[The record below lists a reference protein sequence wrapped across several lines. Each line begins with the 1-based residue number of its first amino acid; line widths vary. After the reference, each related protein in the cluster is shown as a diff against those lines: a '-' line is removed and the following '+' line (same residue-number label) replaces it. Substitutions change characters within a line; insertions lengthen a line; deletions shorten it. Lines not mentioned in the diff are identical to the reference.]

1 MFYNRYREE
10 CKRKIKNI
18 MHITI
23 QEIVATVGGISGLI
37 VGLKLLWQNAK
48 KVLSISLQ
56 EQFNKVDKRLDCLEQ
71 KIEKV
76 EEIGIT
82 NTRNGIR
89 NEILIMINTQPE
101 KVDEIERAFERYK
114 ESGGNGYIDN
124 LIKAWRE
131 EYEDKIIK
139 DRLKKER
146 KKNG

>member
-10 CKRKIKNI
+10 YKRKIKI

-23 QEIVATVGGISGLI
+23 QEVIATVGGLSGLV
-37 VGLKLLWQNAK
+37 VGLKILWQNAK
-48 KVLSISLQ
+48 KVLSASLQ

-146 KKNG
+146 KKKNG

>member
-1 MFYNRYREE
+1 
-10 CKRKIKNI
+10 

-56 EQFNKVDKRLDCLEQ
+56 EQFNKVNKRLDCLEQ

>member
-1 MFYNRYREE
+1 
-10 CKRKIKNI
+10 

-23 QEIVATVGGISGLI
+23 QEVIATVGGISGLI
-37 VGLKLLWQNAK
+37 VGLKILWQNAK
-48 KVLSISLQ
+48 KVLSASLQ

>member
-1 MFYNRYREE
+1 
-10 CKRKIKNI
+10 

-23 QEIVATVGGISGLI
+23 QEVIATVGGLSGLV
-37 VGLKLLWQNAK
+37 VGLKILWQNAK
-48 KVLSISLQ
+48 KVLSALLQ

-82 NTRNGIR
+82 NTHNGIR

>member
-1 MFYNRYREE
+1 
-10 CKRKIKNI
+10 

-23 QEIVATVGGISGLI
+23 QEIVAAVGGISGLI

-131 EYEDKIIK
+131 EYENKIIK
-139 DRLKKER
+139 DRLKKESK

>member
-1 MFYNRYREE
+1 
-10 CKRKIKNI
+10 

-89 NEILIMINTQPE
+89 NEILIMINTQPK

>member
-1 MFYNRYREE
+1 
-10 CKRKIKNI
+10 

-23 QEIVATVGGISGLI
+23 QEIVATVGGVSGLI

>member
-1 MFYNRYREE
+1 
-10 CKRKIKNI
+10 

-23 QEIVATVGGISGLI
+23 QEIVATVGGLSGLV
-37 VGLKLLWQNAK
+37 VGLKILWQNAK
-48 KVLSISLQ
+48 KVLSASLQ

>member
-1 MFYNRYREE
+1 M
-10 CKRKIKNI
+10 
-18 MHITI
+18 MHITV
-23 QEIVATVGGISGLI
+23 QEIVATVGGLTGLI

>member
-1 MFYNRYREE
+1 
-10 CKRKIKNI
+10 

-23 QEIVATVGGISGLI
+23 QEVIATVGGLSGLV
-37 VGLKLLWQNAK
+37 VGLKILWQNAK
-48 KVLSISLQ
+48 KVLSASLQ

-82 NTRNGIR
+82 NTHNGIR

>member
-1 MFYNRYREE
+1 
-10 CKRKIKNI
+10 

-23 QEIVATVGGISGLI
+23 QEIVATVGGLSGLV
-37 VGLKLLWQNAK
+37 VGLKILWQNAK
-48 KVLSISLQ
+48 KVLSASLQ

-82 NTRNGIR
+82 NTCNGIR

>member
-1 MFYNRYREE
+1 
-10 CKRKIKNI
+10 

-48 KVLSISLQ
+48 KILSISLQ

-89 NEILIMINTQPE
+89 NEILIMINAQPE

-139 DRLKKER
+139 GRLKKER

>member
-1 MFYNRYREE
+1 
-10 CKRKIKNI
+10 

-23 QEIVATVGGISGLI
+23 QEIIATVGGVSGLI

-56 EQFNKVDKRLDCLEQ
+56 EQFEKVDKRLDCLEQ

-76 EEIGIT
+76 EEIGTT
-82 NTRNGIR
+82 NTCNGIR

>member
-1 MFYNRYREE
+1 M
-10 CKRKIKNI
+10 I
-18 MHITI
+18 HITV
-23 QEIVATVGGISGLI
+23 QEIVATVGGLTGLI

-48 KVLSISLQ
+48 KVLSVSLQ

-139 DRLKKER
+139 DRLKK
-146 KKNG
+146 KGK

>member
-1 MFYNRYREE
+1 
-10 CKRKIKNI
+10 

-23 QEIVATVGGISGLI
+23 QEIIATVGGVSGLI

-76 EEIGIT
+76 KEIGIT

>member
-1 MFYNRYREE
+1 
-10 CKRKIKNI
+10 

-23 QEIVATVGGISGLI
+23 QEIVVTVGGISGLI

>member
-1 MFYNRYREE
+1 
-10 CKRKIKNI
+10 

-23 QEIVATVGGISGLI
+23 QEIIATVGGVSGLI

-56 EQFNKVDKRLDCLEQ
+56 EQFEKVDKRLDCLEQ

-76 EEIGIT
+76 EEIGTT

-146 KKNG
+146 KING

>member
-1 MFYNRYREE
+1 
-10 CKRKIKNI
+10 

-131 EYEDKIIK
+131 EYEDKVIK